1 MKKIVA
7 LLLVAVLACGIF
19 AGCGAKSTLTV
30 TNGVDA
36 ENLFVVTMDGKK
48 EVLTPFTPAAEYEK
62 GTVLNLAV
70 KNVGNNIVDAVKV
83 NGAAVELVDHKYF
96 SVTVD
101 GATTLDVSYY
111 DRATDPELAARR
123 EKVVAYAYEN
133 VSTLF
138 MYDKDLSH
146 QRAGRDWS
154 LKANTLYR
162 GVPYNNGNISTYGY
176 LQNLKSVD
184 ENGIHHMDTSKYL
197 HQWGVMLGA
206 NCCDLVYW
214 SWSQV
219 SDTIA
224 NRWAAETTEAKGLVK
239 VGEYD
244 FDRKTYSDTK
254 LVVAENDLDVMFAAY
269 ACLLP
274 GDGLVN
280 QYNGGGH
287 VVLISDVHVEYYDDG
302 TIDPDSSYVKYH
314 DTHGGYHE
322 VPVVVNGEEVTAIST
337 NNVDHKSS
345 FQQIFGQGYLPITCK
360 ELVYRD
366 EAVDP
371 ATIEDEI
378 AAADLN
384 KDTVTKGVIKCNYY
398 MDVHTMEITD
408 AAGNLVQ
415 KAVRHSNEQNHKDY
429 DLSMFTSRRHD
440 DIGDDYQLYTEDDL
454 INLSKLPAGNYHC
467 KLTTHV
473 GNGENI
479 VVRDFDFTI

>member
-1 MKKIVA
+1 MKKIIA
-7 LLLVAVLACGIF
+7 LLLIAVMACGIF
-19 AGCGAKSTLTV
+19 AGCGGKSTLTI
-30 TNGVDA
+30 TNGIDEA
-36 ENLFVVTMDGKK
+36 NIYLVTMDGKK
-48 EVLTPFTPAAEYEK
+48 EVLTPFTPEAEYEK

-70 KNVGNNIVDAVKV
+70 KRMGNNIVDEVKV
-83 NGAAVELVDHKYF
+83 NGTKVELTDYERF

-101 GATTLDVSYY
+101 GETKVDITYY

-176 LQNLKSVD
+176 LQNVAYTD
-184 ENGIHHMDTSKYL
+184 ENGINHMDTSKYL
-197 HQWGVMLGA
+197 PQWGVMLGA

-214 SWSQV
+214 AWSQV
-219 SDTIA
+219 SDTITTRFA
-224 NRWAAETTEAKGLVK
+224 SETTEYKGALK
-239 VGEYD
+239 IGEYD

-254 LVVAENDLDVMFAAY
+254 LTCAENDIDVMFEAY
-269 ACLLP
+269 SYMLP
-274 GDGLVN
+274 GDGMVN
-280 QYNGGGH
+280 HFNGAGH
-287 VVLISDVHVEYYDDG
+287 VILVSDIHVEYEDDG
-302 TIDPDSSYVKYH
+302 AIDPDKSYILYH
-314 DTHGGYHE
+314 DTHGSYHE
-322 VPVVVNGEEVTAIST
+322 VTVEVGGQEVKATAT
-337 NNVDHKSS
+337 NNVNEKSS
-345 FQQIFGQGYLPITCK
+345 FQSLFGQGYLPVAPA
-360 ELVYRD
+360 ELIYRD
-366 EAVDP
+366 EPVDA
-371 ATIEDEI
+371 ATIEDSE
-378 AAADLN
+378 AGNLS

-415 KAVRHSNEQNHKDY
+415 KAVRHSNEQDHKDY
-429 DLSMFTSRRHD
+429 DLSLFTSRRHD
-440 DIGDDYQLYTEDDL
+440 DWGDDYQVYTEDDL
-454 INLSKLPAGNYHC
+454 IDLSKLPAGNYHC

-473 GNGENI
+473 GTGESI